1 MKLTTAVLRHVR
13 SMHTMTNGELK
24 EDDSQI
30 ALSPQSELDNSQQGR
45 RNDSTTDVDSTKY
58 IVTKKSGE
66 TLVYLCRL
74 CDYKSKR
81 KHGTSR
87 HVRAVH
93 LKEKAFE
100 CDKCGRKYS
109 DKRHLVTHLSK
120 CEISSKSV
128 KVGDR
133 DISG

>member
-1 MKLTTAVLRHVR
+1 MKLTAAVLRHIR

-30 ALSPQSELDNSQQGR
+30 ELSPQSELDNSQQGR
-45 RNDSTTDVDSTKY
+45 RNDSTKY

-66 TLVYLCRL
+66 TLIYLCKL
-74 CDYKSKR
+74 CDYKSTR

-93 LKEKAFE
+93 LQEKAFG
-100 CDKCGRKYS
+100 CDQCGRKYS
-109 DKRHLVTHLSK
+109 DKRHLAAHISK

-128 KVGDR
+128 
-133 DISG
+133 